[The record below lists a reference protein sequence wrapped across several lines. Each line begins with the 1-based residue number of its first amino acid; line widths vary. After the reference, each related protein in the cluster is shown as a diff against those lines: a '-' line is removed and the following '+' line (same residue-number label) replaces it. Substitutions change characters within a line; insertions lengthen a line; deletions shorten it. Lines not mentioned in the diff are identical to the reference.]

1 MEHDFPVRRR
11 DGKVVSSLS
20 MSEIL
25 NDVPG
30 VSVDFVF
37 ADREI
42 VEEATVWLD
51 RNRDNVIKLNYEGRD
66 DGEA

>member
-1 MEHDFPVRRR
+1 MEHDFPVL

-42 VEEATVWLD
+42 VEEARVWLD
-51 RNRDNVIKLNYEGRD
+51 RNRENVIKLNN
-66 DGEA
+66 